1 MKISIL
7 LSTYNGEL
15 YLKEQIDSIF
25 SQTVT
30 DWLLYIRDDGS
41 TDNTISI
48 INDFIERF
56 PEKISLMNDNLGNLR
71 SASSFMQ
78 MLSQIDSDYY
88 MFCDQDDVWLP
99 FKIEK
104 TLLKLNFL
112 ESKYSSKGVLIFT
125 DLIVVDSNL
134 KTIANSM
141 WDYSRINPENA
152 KNFYRTTCLSSV
164 TGCTMM
170 FNQHIK
176 EMVLPYP
183 KVARMHDWWISL
195 NVAKCG
201 VVDYVKEPTVLYRQH
216 GLNVL
221 GADKIIKNHYLKKA
235 LLLKNTIK
243 ENIEVLRMLRS
254 LKFSKNYLKIYSTK
268 IKIILTNKV

>member
-1 MKISIL
+1 MIAIL
-7 LSTYNGEL
+7 LSTYNGERYLREQLDSLFCQTFSNFML
-15 YLKEQIDSIF
+15 Y
-25 SQTVT
+25 V
-30 DWLLYIRDDGS
+30 RDDGS
-41 TDNTISI
+41 TDSTMNILL
-48 INDFIERF
+48 EY
-56 PEKISLMNDNLGNLR
+56 EKINSNLILFADNDRNKGA
-71 SASSFMQ
+71 SASFMW
-78 MLSQIDSDYY
+78 LLEKVESNYY